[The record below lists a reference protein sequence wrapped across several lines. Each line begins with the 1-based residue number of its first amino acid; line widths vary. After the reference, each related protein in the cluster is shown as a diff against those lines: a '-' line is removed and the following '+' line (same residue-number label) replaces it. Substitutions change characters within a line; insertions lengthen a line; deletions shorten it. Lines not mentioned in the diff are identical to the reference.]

1 MDVHSMGLASWV
13 CETPLLGRAQHRLG
27 VNTVWI
33 ESQAVN
39 CPVARRPVKA
49 PVACHSRLTDV
60 RKRAQR
66 WRNRAV
72 VDDMLSDAK
81 LKQWHARERIGE
93 IGVLS

>member
-1 MDVHSMGLASWV
+1 MSLSCRIRKD
-13 CETPLLGRAQHRLG
+13 PLLSCSQRRPGI
-27 VNTVWI
+27 NTVGV
-33 ESQAVN
+33 EPQAVDRPMAS
-39 CPVARRPVKA
+39 CPVKA